1 MEKLKSKH
9 DGTVELEVT
18 NIFTINRARAIRAR
32 SLFLVQYMIERS
44 VIMEK
49 HRIFI
54 VEDDVKIAS
63 LLAETLRKYQYEV
76 ETIQEFEHLIEEFTA
91 FNPHMVLLDINLPAY
106 DGYYWCRQLRQ
117 HTTCPI
123 IFISARS
130 GEMDQIFALENGGD
144 DFITKPFNYEIV
156 LAKIR
161 SHLRRTYGEYAA
173 RQEERTIKQG
183 QLVLHLERMELHK
196 NDLEIPLQKKECI
209 ILELLMGDA
218 PKVVTR
224 EQLLEELWDDQAFV
238 DENTLN
244 VNMTRVRKKLA
255 DYHIASTI
263 ETVRGAG
270 YRFILSAGEL

>member
-1 MEKLKSKH
+1 
-9 DGTVELEVT
+9 
-18 NIFTINRARAIRAR
+18 
-32 SLFLVQYMIERS
+32 
-44 VIMEK
+44 MEK

-54 VEDDVKIAS
+54 VEDDLKIAS

-76 ETIQEFEHLIEEFTA
+76 EIVQNFERVIEECTL
-91 FNPHMVLLDINLPAY
+91 FNPHMILLDINLPTY

-123 IFISARS
+123 VFISARS

-173 RQEERTIKQG
+173 KQEERTIKQG
-183 QLVLHLERMELHK
+183 QLMLYLERMELHIK
-196 NDLEIPLQKKECI
+196 QLEVPLQKKECI
-209 ILELLMGDA
+209 ILGLLMGQA

-224 EQLLEELWDDQAFV
+224 DSLLEELWDDQAFV

-244 VNMTRVRKKLA
+244 VNMTRVRKKLS
-255 DYHIASTI
+255 DYGIQSSI

-270 YRFILSAGEL
+270 YRFVLHAEEQ

>member
-1 MEKLKSKH
+1 ME
-9 DGTVELEVT
+9 T
-18 NIFTINRARAIRAR
+18 
-32 SLFLVQYMIERS
+32 
-44 VIMEK
+44 

-54 VEDDVKIAS
+54 VEDDLKIAS
-63 LLAETLRKYQYEV
+63 LLANTLRKYQYEV
-76 ETIQEFEHLIEEFTA
+76 EIVKNFEEIVEETLA
-91 FNPHMVLLDINLPAY
+91 FAPHIILLDINLPSY

-117 HTTCPI
+117 HTKCPI

-156 LAKIR
+156 LAKIK
-161 SHLRRTYGEYAA
+161 SHLRRTYGEYSA
-173 RQEERTIKQG
+173 RQEERTINLG
-183 QLVLHLERMELHK
+183 QLVLYLERMELHLK
-196 NDLEIPLQKKECI
+196 EIEIPLQKKECI
-209 ILELLMGDA
+209 ILDLLMGSS
-218 PKVVTR
+218 PKVVSR

-255 DYHIASTI
+255 EYGIQSVI

-270 YRFILSAGEL
+270 YRFILSSEET

>member
-1 MEKLKSKH
+1 
-9 DGTVELEVT
+9 
-18 NIFTINRARAIRAR
+18 
-32 SLFLVQYMIERS
+32 
-44 VIMEK
+44 MEK

-54 VEDDVKIAS
+54 VEDDPKIAS

-76 ETIQEFEHLIEEFTA
+76 ATVQNFDALLDEFLAFAPHL
-91 FNPHMVLLDINLPAY
+91 VLLDINLPAY

-144 DFITKPFNYEIV
+144 DFVTKPFNYEIV

-183 QLVLHLERMELHK
+183 VLTLYLESMELHVR
-196 NDLEIPLQKKECI
+196 DIVIPLQKKECI
-209 ILELLMGDA
+209 ILDLLLGQA

-224 EQLLEELWDDQAFV
+224 DALLEALWDDQAFV

-255 DYHIASTI
+255 DYEVLSHI

-270 YRFILSAGEL
+270 YRFMLCAEEM

>member
-1 MEKLKSKH
+1 
-9 DGTVELEVT
+9 
-18 NIFTINRARAIRAR
+18 
-32 SLFLVQYMIERS
+32 
-44 VIMEK
+44 MEK

-54 VEDDVKIAS
+54 VEDDTKIAS

-76 ETIQEFEHLIEEFTA
+76 EVVRSFDHIIEECIV
-91 FNPHMVLLDINLPAY
+91 FNPHMILLDINLPTY

-144 DFITKPFNYEIV
+144 DFITKPFHYEIV

-173 RQEERTIKQG
+173 KQEERTVKQG
-183 QLVLHLERMELHK
+183 QLTLYLERMELHLGQ
-196 NDLEIPLQKKECI
+196 LEVPLQKKECI
-209 ILELLMGDA
+209 ILGLLMGQA
-218 PKVVTR
+218 PKVVSR
-224 EQLLEELWDDQAFV
+224 DQLLEELWDDQAFV

-244 VNMTRVRKKLA
+244 VNMTRVRKKLS
-255 DYHIASTI
+255 DYHIQSTI

-270 YRFILSAGEL
+270 YRFVLSAEEQ

>member
-1 MEKLKSKH
+1 
-9 DGTVELEVT
+9 
-18 NIFTINRARAIRAR
+18 
-32 SLFLVQYMIERS
+32 
-44 VIMEK
+44 MEK

-54 VEDDVKIAS
+54 VEDDPKIAS

-76 ETIQEFEHLIEEFTA
+76 ETIENFDTLIEQCLA
-91 FNPHMVLLDINLPAY
+91 FAPHIVLLDINLPSY

-117 HTTCPI
+117 YTMCPI
-123 IFISARS
+123 VFISARS

-161 SHLRRTYGEYAA
+161 SHLRRTYGEYAV
-173 RQEERTIKQG
+173 RQEERTVKQG
-183 QLVLHLERMELHK
+183 QLTLYLERMELHLK
-196 NDLEIPLQKKECI
+196 DLAIPLQKKECI
-209 ILELLMGDA
+209 ILDLLMKQA

-224 EQLLEELWDDQAFV
+224 DQLLEELWDDQAFV

-244 VNMTRVRKKLA
+244 VNMTRVRKKLT
-255 DYHIASTI
+255 DYGIVSSI

-270 YRFILSAGEL
+270 YRFVLSAEEM

>member
-1 MEKLKSKH
+1 M
-9 DGTVELEVT
+9 D
-18 NIFTINRARAIRAR
+18 
-32 SLFLVQYMIERS
+32 
-44 VIMEK
+44 K

-63 LLAETLRKYQYEV
+63 LLADTLRKYQYEV
-76 ETIQEFEHLIEEFTA
+76 ETIQEFDRLIEEFTA

-117 HTTCPI
+117 YTTCPI

-209 ILELLMGDA
+209 ILELLMGHA

-255 DYHIASTI
+255 DYNVQSTI

-270 YRFILSAGEL
+270 YRFIVSEGEL